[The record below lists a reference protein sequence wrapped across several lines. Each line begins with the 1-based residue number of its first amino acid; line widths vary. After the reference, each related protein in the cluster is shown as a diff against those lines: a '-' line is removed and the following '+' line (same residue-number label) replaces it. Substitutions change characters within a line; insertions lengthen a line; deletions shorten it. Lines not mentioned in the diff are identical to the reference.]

1 LLWAEPSDSTER
13 SDALAQAHARLDR
26 AIAYAPHRSEAW
38 LLIAGLASRHEPS
51 RPENVEALKMSYYT
65 GPSDLRLLPLR
76 LLVATHS
83 QALGDAEVQQLVR
96 RDLRLLLAHG
106 QQSAI
111 AEAYRGASPVGRRFV
126 EQTLGEIDPAYLGSL
141 RTGARKP

>member
-1 LLWAEPSDSTER
+1 
-13 SDALAQAHARLDR
+13 
-26 AIAYAPHRSEAW
+26 
-38 LLIAGLASRHEPS
+38 
-51 RPENVEALKMSYYT
+51 VEALKMSYYT

-106 QQSAI
+106 QQLAI

-141 RTGARKP
+141 RTGAQKP